1 MLNRLL
7 GSKLRAKLL
16 GWLMMHPQERYFV
29 RQITV
34 LLGEDSTNV
43 SRELTKLAGM
53 GILIFQQQGRQKYY
67 GVNRN
72 HPAFAELRGL
82 VLKTAGL
89 RDVVR
94 SVLSPLSDKINFAF
108 IFGSFAR
115 AEDTADSDVDLLIVG
130 NIALKDVSAA
140 LGQASRQLGR
150 EFNPVIYT
158 PAEFRSKARE
168 KHRFIT
174 EMLKGKKMFMAG
186 NEHDVKKLID

>member
-29 RQITV
+29 RQLTV
-34 LLGEDSTNV
+34 LLGADSTNV

-53 GILIFQQQGRQKYY
+53 GILVFQQQGRQKYY
-67 GVNRN
+67 GVNPN

-89 RDVVR
+89 SNVV
-94 SVLSPLSDKINFAF
+94 SSALNLLSSKIVFAF

-130 NIALKDVSAA
+130 NITLKDVSAV

-158 PAEFRSKARE
+158 PAEFRSKVKA
-168 KHRFIT
+168 KHHFIT
-174 EMLKGKKMFMAG
+174 EILKDKKMFIIG
-186 NEHDVKKLID
+186 SEHDVNKLIG

>member
-16 GWLMMHPQERYFV
+16 GWLMMHPEERYFV
-29 RQITV
+29 RQLTV
-34 LLGEDSTNV
+34 LLGADSTNV

-53 GILIFQQQGRQKYY
+53 DILVFQQQGRQKYY
-67 GVNRN
+67 SVNQN

-82 VLKTAGL
+82 VLKTTGL
-89 RDVVR
+89 SDVVR
-94 SVLSPLSDKINFAF
+94 SALNLLSSKIVFAF

-130 NIALKDVSAA
+130 NITLKDVSAA
-140 LGQASRQLGR
+140 LGQTSRQLGR

-158 PAEFRSKARE
+158 PAEFRSKVGA
-168 KHRFIT
+168 KHHFVT
-174 EMLKGKKMFMAG
+174 EILKAKKMFMVG
-186 NEHDVKKLID
+186 SEHDVKKLVG